1 MIPNLI
7 LPHYEHTLW
16 IQWTSDH
23 PFSNY
28 REIKLN
34 LCNLWP
40 WDPWPLTSW
49 PPNFNR
55 FFLSQSWTH
64 PTNLVKTCPSVLMLY
79 NVDPC
84 DLWPLTHDLKIESLF
99 FYLIMNKI
107 SEFGENPIIR
117 SQVIWYTNKEID
129 KQTNRQLNKQV
140 NQTNQTKYINF
151 LAEVIIVC
159 WIIRIKVSASTVLS
173 KFSKWGSTS
182 Y

>member
-1 MIPNLI
+1 MNTPCEFSEHLI
-7 LPHYEHTLW
+7 IRSQIIGRLSLINAIYDPGIL
-16 IQWTSDH
+16 D
-23 PFSNY
+23 
-28 REIKLN
+28 
-34 LCNLWP
+34 LWP
-40 WDPWPLTSW
+40 HD

-99 FYLIMNKI
+99 FYLIMNTT

-117 SQVIWYTNKEID
+117 SRVIWYTHKETD
-129 KQTNRQLNKQV
+129 KQTNRQLHKQV
-140 NQTNQTKYINF
+140 NQTNQTKYIIF